1 MCMVVL
7 ASYTVCGSVV
17 CFAFCVDWTLEP
29 VLLYFTVE
37 TVRLQLHQ
45 KSGAALWFPEFQSKI
60 CAHLHGLFQ
69 LCRCIISVPL
79 PPFRR
84 SVSKA
89 HTSVQPL

>member
-45 KSGAALWFPEFQSKI
+45 KSGAALWFPEFQGKI
-60 CAHLHGLFQ
+60 CVCAVA
-69 LCRCIISVPL
+69 SA
-79 PPFRR
+79 FRSASER
-84 SVSKA
+84 SA
-89 HTSVQPL
+89 